1 MPSALQLSVAGSCRG
16 TVVSMGCSIIRGE
29 FDAGVL
35 HEMEERKKL
44 ILFNILRLE
53 KLYNKKK
60 LKFIMAFKFYFIFPF
75 YTISFSFQSRVIPAI
90 AVVLFSTETNVAVEN
105 HFT

>member
-1 MPSALQLSVAGSCRG
+1 MPSALQLRVAGSCRG

-35 HEMEERKKL
+35 HEMEERKSSFYSISFYWK
-44 ILFNILRLE
+44 NCTTE
-53 KLYNKKK
+53 KK

-90 AVVLFSTETNVAVEN
+90 TVVLFSTEKNVAVEN